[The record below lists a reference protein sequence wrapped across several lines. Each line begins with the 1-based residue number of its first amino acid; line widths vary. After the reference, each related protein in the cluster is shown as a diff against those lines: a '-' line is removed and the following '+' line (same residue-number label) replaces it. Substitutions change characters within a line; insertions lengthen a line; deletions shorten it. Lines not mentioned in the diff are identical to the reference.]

1 VDATIVQSARKAPPE
16 GGAVGDTDASW
27 AIRTVVRSRMGSAH
41 IAVDDGSEIVRAIAI
56 TSGSAHDFVPMDKL
70 LDRAPAQ
77 AVYADTA

>member
-1 VDATIVQSARKAPPE
+1 LCDQNGRPVAHGFK
-16 GGAVGDTDASW
+16 
-27 AIRTVVRSRMGSAH
+27 AH